1 MARDENIRV
10 SPAVVAQDKAA
21 FNALQKISGYAP
33 SNREHAV
40 ESLLAAIDEMHAA
53 QIAEDQ
59 TVATAATARDKAAEA
74 EWKVHNLT
82 LGAKDQGWTG
92 NDWVVL
98 SAPPPPPGTAT
109 VKDGGG
115 PSWPASPSSPRV
127 P

>member
-10 SPAVVAQDKAA
+10 SPAVVALDEAA

-59 TVATAATARDKAAEA
+59 TLATAATARDKAAEA
-74 EWKVHNLT
+74 EWKVHNLM
-82 LGAKDQGWTG
+82 LGAKDQVKAQFGKDSVQLQEIGLKKTS
-92 NDWVVL
+92 DYKR
-98 SAPPPPPGTAT
+98 PGRKTKSKAL
-109 VKDGGG
+109 K
-115 PSWPASPSSPRV
+115 PAV
-127 P
+127 

>member
-10 SPAVVAQDKAA
+10 SPAVVAQDEAA

-59 TVATAATARDKAAEA
+59 TLATAATARDKAAEA
-74 EWKVHNLT
+74 EWKVHNLM
-82 LGAKDQGWTG
+82 LGAKDQVKAQFGKDSVQVQEIGLKKTS
-92 NDWVVL
+92 DYKR
-98 SAPPPPPGTAT
+98 PGRKTKSKT
-109 VKDGGG
+109 LK
-115 PSWPASPSSPRV
+115 PAV
-127 P
+127 